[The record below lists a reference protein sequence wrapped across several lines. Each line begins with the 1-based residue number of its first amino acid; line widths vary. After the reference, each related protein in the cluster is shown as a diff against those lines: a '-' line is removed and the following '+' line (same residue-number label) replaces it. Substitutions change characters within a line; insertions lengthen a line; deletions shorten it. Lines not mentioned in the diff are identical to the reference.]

1 MSLADRW
8 RWRKTRI
15 EELDGLAS
23 QCLAPVCDLL
33 EDQAVRDCVELDRRI
48 AWGQFLDRSHYS
60 DQHWGRFGT
69 SAAVQVFAMA
79 HHWDEPDRSVY
90 DTSPLNVL
98 AAKALPAQP
107 PSRFSKVPKSE
118 DFDDTLKLAFMI
130 DALCLDVLDDKVQG
144 KLPELVTHLIG
155 LALPTKEGWS
165 TRDHHDGRRQDRL
178 LVTAYGLHALRRF
191 PQAQANPAIGE
202 AWEWLATQLQRRTN
216 TLGGDILALGSL
228 ALNACPKAKQSQS
241 VHSGLVA
248 CRAELVS
255 RFAPERRPAI
265 DRPFFNPYSR
275 GDSNDY
281 LFLNPELL
289 AALALLECVEEE
301 KRVRAFIL
309 SVVNGV
315 AGQITR
321 ANLNSGEPQGFRS
334 QTDMLGTVDQM
345 WAVRVLY
352 RFHRAFQKNPDA
364 LRPPGT
370 VALRSGFLAVPG
382 LIVAIILA
390 VALIGGI
397 LGSVVGIVLGALLG
411 AILNL
416 MIRLDD

>member
-33 EDQAVRDCVELDRRI
+33 EDQAVRNCAELDHRL

-60 DQHWGRFGT
+60 DHQWGRFGT

-90 DTSPLNVL
+90 TTSPLNVL
-98 AAKALPAQP
+98 APKVLPSRP
-107 PSRFSKVPKSE
+107 PSRLSRVPKSE
-118 DFDDTLKLAFMI
+118 DFSDTLKLAFMI

-144 KLPELVTHLIG
+144 EAPELVTHLLS

-178 LVTAYGLHALRRF
+178 LVTAYSLHALRRF
-191 PQAQANPAIGE
+191 PDAQVDPAIGE
-202 AWEWLATQLQRRTN
+202 AWEWLSTQLQRRSG
-216 TLGGDILALGSL
+216 TLGGDVLALGSL
-228 ALNACPKAKQSQS
+228 ALNACPKGRQSQS
-241 VHSGLVA
+241 VHRALA
-248 CRAELVS
+248 TCRAELVS
-255 RFAPERRPAI
+255 RFSRERRPAI

-275 GDSNDY
+275 GDLNDY
-281 LFLNPELL
+281 LFLNPEILS
-289 AALALLECVEEE
+289 ALALLEYVEEE
-301 KRVRAFIL
+301 KRVRAFVL
-309 SVVNGV
+309 SVVNSV
-315 AGQITR
+315 AAQIVG

-345 WAVRVLY
+345 WAIRILY
-352 RFHRAFQKNPDA
+352 RFHRTFQKNPGA

-370 VALRSGFLAVPG
+370 VGFKSGFLIAPA
-382 LIVAIILA
+382 LILVIILA
-390 VALIGGI
+390 IVSIGGTAATI
-397 LGSVVGIVLGALLG
+397 IGVVLGAFLG
-411 AILNL
+411 AVFNL
-416 MIRLDD
+416 MIRLED